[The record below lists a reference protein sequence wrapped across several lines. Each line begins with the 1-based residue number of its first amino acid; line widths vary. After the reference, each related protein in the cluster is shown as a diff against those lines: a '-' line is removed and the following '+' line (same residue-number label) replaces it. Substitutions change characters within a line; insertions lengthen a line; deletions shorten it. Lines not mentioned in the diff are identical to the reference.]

1 MPYLNERLGEL
12 LVRAGLISEEQ
23 LETALESQQVQG
35 GKIGE
40 VLVRELVVT
49 EDEIAQALAEQK
61 GYEHVSLAGTVIDRG
76 AALLLPLGMVRRR
89 GVIPIAI
96 DDGTLTLAM
105 ADPLD
110 VQAIDETELR
120 TGMRVQPVVAAA
132 SQVRFAI
139 EKYVAGGDALQE
151 LELTER
157 GAEDIS
163 DGSEADNDANV
174 PVVRIVNQLIREAVL
189 DRASD
194 VHFEPA
200 ANGVRVRYRVDGV
213 LRDASMLP
221 KNAQSELLSRV
232 KVMADMDITERR
244 RPQDGR
250 IAIKV
255 DGKPLDLRVATL
267 PTPLGEA
274 ITLRILDSEVAFK
287 RADEVG
293 LSAEDFERLVHML
306 SRPYGALF
314 VSGPTGSGKSTTLY
328 ALLNEISGATRK
340 TITVEDPIEY
350 RMEGITQVA
359 VNPRIGLTFA
369 AGLRTILRSDPDIVM
384 VGEVRD
390 PETAEIAV
398 RAALTGHLVLSSIH
412 TNDAPSVLTR
422 LNDMGVPPYITSSG
436 LIGAVAQRLV
446 RVLCPKCKEK
456 VKVSWDRLVAA
467 GFSEEEAM
475 SVQAYGPKGCDN
487 CSRTGYR
494 GRIGVF
500 EIMQFDEHIAN
511 LYLRDAPAEELRAT
525 AICRGMR
532 PLLRDALE
540 KVAAGVTSLD
550 EVQRVV
556 M

>member
-132 SQVRFAI
+132 SQVHFAI

-328 ALLNEISGATRK
+328 ALLNEISGTTRK